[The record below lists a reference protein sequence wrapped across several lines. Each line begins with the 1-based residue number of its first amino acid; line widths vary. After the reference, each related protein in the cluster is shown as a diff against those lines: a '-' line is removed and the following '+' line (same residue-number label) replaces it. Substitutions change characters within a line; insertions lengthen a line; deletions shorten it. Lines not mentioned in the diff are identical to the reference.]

1 MKNKLIYGIPACL
14 ILIIFDQFTKFLA
27 VTHLKDLPEGID
39 IIKNIL
45 KIQYLENRGAAFGLL
60 QNKLLF
66 FYVFSILFIFVF
78 IFLYLR
84 IPSGKKLLPI
94 NVLLVFFLAG
104 AIGNL
109 IDRIRLQYV
118 IDFIYFSIINFPI
131 FNVADIYV
139 TCSCIAFL
147 LLMIFYYKEEDL
159 NNIKLFK
166 RK

>member
-1 MKNKLIYGIPACL
+1 MKNKLLYGIPLCI
-14 ILIIFDQFTKFLA
+14 ILIFFDQFTKFLA
-27 VTHLKDLPEGID
+27 VTHLKNIPDGIN
-39 IIKNIL
+39 IIENIL

-66 FYVFSILFIFVF
+66 FYIFTVLFIFIF

-84 IPSGKKLLPI
+84 IPSGKRFLPI
-94 NVLLVFFLAG
+94 NTLLVFFLAG

-109 IDRIRLQYV
+109 IDRIRLHYV
-118 IDFIYFSIINFPI
+118 VDFIYFSLINFPI

-139 TCSCIAFL
+139 TCSCFAFL
-147 LLMIFYYKEEDL
+147 FLMIFFYKEEDL
-159 NNIKLFK
+159 NSIKLFR